1 MALLVT
7 NIEKGKL
14 QIVASELSRHSITMT
29 ATTFPA
35 TQTPTRE
42 GKAGCVREQGKERHE
57 R

>member
-14 QIVASELSRHSITMT
+14 QVVASELSRHSITMT

-42 GKAGCVREQGKERHE
+42 GKAGCVREQGKKRHE